1 MLANISFKL
10 LNKCLGLKYFNKCLP
25 KTNLTTKNKIQAA
38 VARADTIKES
48 GTANCEKLKL
58 PSKYWNC
65 SSLFIEIPIG
75 ALIGMTTNKGKTRN
89 KNVNDNTFSESI
101 LYFCSIIEVMKI
113 IDQTVG
119 TANNIIYCTGLISVF
134 MMGKKYISGVI
145 TPTTT

>member
-89 KNVNDNTFSESI
+89 SDAHDVHVQNSDAHDAHVRVHSAKGLHES
-101 LYFCSIIEVMKI
+101 
-113 IDQTVG
+113 
-119 TANNIIYCTGLISVF
+119 
-134 MMGKKYISGVI
+134 
-145 TPTTT
+145 